1 MAQVRTRV
9 ADGGRIVLP
18 AEYRRALGIQVGDEV
33 VLRLEGETVR
43 VLTRRQAIREAQE
56 IVRRYVPAD
65 RSLADEL
72 IEERRRE
79 AASE

>member
-1 MAQVRTRV
+1 
-9 ADGGRIVLP
+9 VLP